1 MEIRSDVA
9 DMLRAGHSDREIAR
23 RLHVDDKAVAAARK
37 VLGLPR
43 HKTGIKAASSPQDLF
58 RQRTRP
64 VDGGHL
70 EWTGYRTNDGTPFFR
85 WDRCGFTAGRV
96 AFVMQHGRA
105 PVGHVRPG
113 CSYPGCVAPG
123 HMEDQPMRDQLKKQ
137 LAGIF
142 GCAA

>member
-1 MEIRSDVA
+1 MEIRTDVA

-23 RLHVDDKAVAAARK
+23 RLHVDGKAVAALRK

-43 HKTGIKAASSPQDLF
+43 HKAGIKAASSPQDLF

-70 EWTGYRTNDGTPFFR
+70 EWTGYRTSDGTPFFR
-85 WDRCGFTAGRV
+85 WLKRGYTAGRV

-105 PVGHVRPG
+105 PVGRVQPG
-113 CSYPGCVAPG
+113 CGYSGCVAPA
-123 HMEDQPMRDQLKKQ
+123 HVEDQPMRDQLKKQ
-137 LAGIF
+137 MAGIF
-142 GCAA
+142 GGAA